1 MKIRKRKLLEV
12 IVVTVLTMLV
22 IIFFDKEDPKK
33 YIELGSNE
41 KYYYAIYE
49 KAPGI
54 LYDNKGYLKLAICDK
69 ETNKRKIKDI
79 KINGTNS
86 VIGFSKIRVSDNR
99 ILISDIN
106 GQKIAGISLDDGE
119 EKILLENLFDEKTL
133 YCIRNFSIYED
144 NLLYSYFTEGKG
156 FIELKNINSN
166 ETKVIAEIEDAM
178 EMPVNIYK
186 DNLIWIDKGYIN
198 LYNLNSKETKKIFEC
213 EENNSLIMQD
223 DKIYIIKESED
234 SFNKLIEVDLNGNEK
249 TILESKYIIHN
260 LYLDSNRIF
269 FYANITG
276 EFENFFYDLDKE
288 KLYYFLGESNIHNS
302 RLIGDY
308 IYDCNNEK
316 SKKII
321 LNKDYVEYIK

>member
-33 YIELGSNE
+33 YIELGSSE

-49 KAPGI
+49 KP
-54 LYDNKGYLKLAICDK
+54 YYNKVRLKLEIYDRK
-69 ETNKRKIKDI
+69 TNKRKIKDI

-86 VIGFSKIRVSDNR
+86 VIGFSKIRVDDNT

-106 GQKIAGISLDDGE
+106 GQKIAGISLTDGE
-119 EKILLENLFDEKTL
+119 EKILLEKLFDEKNI
-133 YCIRNFSIYED
+133 YCIRNFSIYDD
-144 NLLYSYFTEGKG
+144 NLVYSYFTEGKG

-186 DNLIWIDKGYIN
+186 DNLIWINKGYIN
-198 LYNLNSKETKKIFEC
+198 VYNLNSKETKKIFKC

-223 DKIYIIKESED
+223 DKIYIIKESETNL
-234 SFNKLIEVDLNGNEK
+234 NKLIEVDLNGNEK
-249 TILESKYIIHN
+249 TIVESKYIIHD
-260 LYLDSNRIF
+260 LYLDSNRLVF
-269 FYANITG
+269 HTNITG
-276 EFENFFYDLDKE
+276 EFKKFFYDLDKE
-288 KLYYFLGESNIHNS
+288 KLYYFIGESNIYNS
-302 RLIGDY
+302 RLMGDY
-308 IYDCNNEK
+308 IYNCNNKK

-321 LNKDYVEYIK
+321 LNEDYIEYTE